1 MLAALALAV
10 LSVPFGPTG
19 ARAIGVG
26 VSAFGTLDTH
36 RMSQWNAVIDEL
48 RASGDA
54 FEPVARGHSLGAGP
68 QFFLGRGFG
77 LSACYERLTPSPRSG
92 ARGRTLELSANAMLV
107 SLELTHRA
115 GRSTRVGVGGGFGYY
130 QLGDEVE
137 VSPGGANMEGGSLG
151 YHAFPLLLE
160 RTLSP
165 AVRATFA
172 LGYRSASVGVDA
184 IDHRPP
190 GRPVEVDYSG
200 LTLRIG
206 FLFGTTLR

>member
-1 MLAALALAV
+1 LLTALTLAAL
-10 LSVPFGPTG
+10 SVPLRPTG
-19 ARAIGVG
+19 ASAIGVG
-26 VSAFGTLDTH
+26 VSAFGTIDTH
-36 RMSQWNAVIDEL
+36 RMGDWNAVIDEL
-48 RASGDA
+48 RASRDA
-54 FEPVARGHSLGAGP
+54 FEPVTGGHSLGAGP
-68 QFFLGRGFG
+68 QLFLGSDLS
-77 LSACYERLTPSPRSG
+77 LSACYERLTPSPRNGS
-92 ARGRTLELSANAMLV
+92 RGRTLQLTANAMLV
-107 SLELTHRA
+107 SLELTHRT
-115 GRSTRVGVGGGFGYY
+115 GRSTRVGVSGGFGYY

-151 YHAFPLLLE
+151 YHVFPWLLE
-160 RTLSP
+160 WTLSP

-190 GRPVEVDYSG
+190 GQQVEVDYSG